1 MSMDEAPNNPVDD
14 FRFAMSETI
23 EKIPWDDVTRL
34 VSELRGIRDRDGRV
48 FVIGLG
54 GSAGNAS
61 HMVNDLRKLAGL
73 EAYAPTDNVSEFTA
87 RVNDD
92 GWGNALVGTLKASK
106 LSSHDAVFVLS
117 VGGGSI
123 AHGVSTEIVNAV
135 KYSKTLG
142 TRILGIVGRD
152 GGYTGEV
159 GDCVVIVPP
168 VSESLVTPIA
178 EAFQAVLWHFLVSH
192 PNLAITSA
200 HWESLEDR

>member
-1 MSMDEAPNNPVDD
+1 MSDASNKPVDD
-14 FRFAMSETI
+14 FRLAVLETVD
-23 EKIPWDDVTRL
+23 KIPWDDVSRL

-73 EAYAPTDNVSEFTA
+73 EAYSPTDNVSEFTA

-106 LSSHDAVFVLS
+106 LSSRDAVFVLS

-123 AHGVSTEIVNAV
+123 AHGVSTELVNAV
-135 KYSKTLG
+135 KYGKTLG

-152 GGYTGEV
+152 GGYAGEV

-168 VSESLVTPIA
+168 VSAALVTPLA

-192 PNLAITSA
+192 PDLAISSA
-200 HWESLEDR
+200 HWESLENR

>member
-1 MSMDEAPNNPVDD
+1 MSEFSNKAVDD
-14 FRFAMSETI
+14 FRFAVSETM

-34 VSELRGIRDRDGRV
+34 VSELRGIRNRDGRV

-106 LSSHDAVFVLS
+106 LSSRDAVFVLS

-123 AHGVSTEIVNAV
+123 AHGVSTELVNAV
-135 KYSKTLG
+135 KYSKSLG

-192 PNLAITSA
+192 PNLATNSA
-200 HWESLEDR
+200 HWESLENR

>member
-1 MSMDEAPNNPVDD
+1 MSEASNKPVND
-14 FRFAMSETI
+14 FRLAMSETMD
-23 EKIPWDDVTRL
+23 KIPWDDVSRL

-106 LSSHDAVFVLS
+106 LSSRDAVFVLS

-123 AHGVSTEIVNAV
+123 AHGVSTELVNAV

-168 VSESLVTPIA
+168 VSASLVTPIA

-192 PNLAITSA
+192 PDLAISSA
-200 HWESLEDR
+200 HWESLENR

>member
-1 MSMDEAPNNPVDD
+1 MSETSNKPVND
-14 FRFAMSETI
+14 FRLAMSETMD
-23 EKIPWDDVTRL
+23 KIPWDDVTRL

-123 AHGVSTEIVNAV
+123 AHGVSTELVNAV

-192 PNLAITSA
+192 PDLAISSA
-200 HWESLEDR
+200 HWESLENR

>member
-1 MSMDEAPNNPVDD
+1 MRMSEFSNKAVDD
-14 FRFAMSETI
+14 FRFAVSETM

-34 VSELRGIRDRDGRV
+34 VSELRGIRNRDGRV

-106 LSSHDAVFVLS
+106 LSSRDAVFVLS

-123 AHGVSTEIVNAV
+123 AHGVSTELVNAV
-135 KYSKTLG
+135 KYSKSLG

-192 PNLAITSA
+192 PNLATNSA
-200 HWESLEDR
+200 HWESLENR